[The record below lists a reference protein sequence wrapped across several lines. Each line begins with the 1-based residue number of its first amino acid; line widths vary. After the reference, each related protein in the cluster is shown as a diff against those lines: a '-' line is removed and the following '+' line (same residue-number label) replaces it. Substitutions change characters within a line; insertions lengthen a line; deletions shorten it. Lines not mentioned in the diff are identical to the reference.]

1 MHIAVKRIYDESSPD
16 DGTRVLIDRLWP
28 RGLSKDDV
36 DIDVWAKDLAP
47 SNELRKWYDHDIA
60 KRSAFV
66 EKYRRELERSED
78 AVENLLSRVDKRR
91 RLTLLTATKDLDR
104 SHAPVL
110 REFLE
115 DR

>member
-1 MHIAVKRIYDESSPD
+1 MHIAIKRIYDESSPD

-47 SNELRKWYDHDIA
+47 SNELRKWYDHDSE
-60 KRSAFV
+60 KRSEFV
-66 EKYRRELERSED
+66 AKYRRELERNEG
-78 AVENLLSRVDKRR
+78 AAENLLSRVDKRR

>member
-1 MHIAVKRIYDESSPD
+1 MHIAITRIYDESSPD

-28 RGLSKDDV
+28 RGLSKDDAE
-36 DIDVWAKDLAP
+36 IDVWAQDLAP
-47 SNELRKWYDHDIA
+47 SNELRKWYDHDSA

-66 EKYRRELERSED
+66 EKYRRELERNED
-78 AVENLLSRVDKRR
+78 AAENLLSRVDRRR

-110 REFLE
+110 GEFFE
-115 DR
+115 GR